1 MVLKAVHL
9 YQMARRRLLIAAVG
23 RCCRKES
30 GMLPCAASPKTEYR
44 HKLGNQ
50 FESEVHAVKKF
61 CNEDYQMLR
70 TVRGL
75 QISPDGR
82 RALYTVQRMN
92 VKRDAYENYLWLL
105 DLESGRETQ
114 LTTGGRENGA
124 FWLDNNHVLFSTVGG
139 GDVPVNETV
148 FYSITVDG
156 GEAVEYMRIPVAGA
170 QASLLGN
177 DRFLVRA
184 DTDLNPETERNQDK
198 WLFFDEYPYW
208 GDGGSYENRHRRAL
222 FLWDRAAGELRQLT
236 APTMQTFMTFCSDDV
251 LTDKDGICYVGYDYD
266 RDEAG
271 RACICRYEW
280 ASGETKILC
289 RDSCY
294 VFSLAQRNGRV
305 YYGAWAIEDGPAI
318 ASIRI
323 KSVSLNGG
331 DMRVD
336 AEPQWEL
343 GTVRQRDGV
352 TLFQRTFQA
361 KTIMARWTDELEYE
375 DIPTPGINPT
385 CPISVGEDIIFTGWR
400 SNRLPEIYRWRDGQ
414 VTQLSHQNDELYDTY
429 SFSVPEPFCVEDGSD
444 KVYGWVM
451 KPVEYEPGKKYPG
464 ILNIHGGPHGCYND
478 AFTCEHQRW
487 ANEGYFV
494 FFCNPRGSTTYGVDF
509 MNVTGRLGEEDFHN
523 VMAFT
528 DAVLEAYPGL
538 DPERLAITGQSY
550 GGFMTSWAVGHTD
563 RFKAATARMSPINWI
578 SMHGTSVERWYGDR
592 VVAAT
597 PWTDLD
603 ALWRQSPLRYA
614 DRVTTPTLF
623 IQHEKDQ
630 YCPLEQAQQMFV
642 ALLERGVDTRL
653 MVNRGCGHGGRR
665 VSQLLHDI
673 DVMLEWFGRYL
684 M

>member
-1 MVLKAVHL
+1 M
-9 YQMARRRLLIAAVG
+9 
-23 RCCRKES
+23 
-30 GMLPCAASPKTEYR
+30 
-44 HKLGNQ
+44 
-50 FESEVHAVKKF
+50 KKF

-124 FWLDNNHVLFSTVGG
+124 FWLDNNHVLFSAVRG

-148 FYSITVDG
+148 FYSIAVDG

-184 DTDLNPETERNQDK
+184 DTDLNPETERDQDK

-222 FLWDRAAGELRQLT
+222 FLWDRATGELRQLT

-343 GTVRQRDGV
+343 GAVCQRDGV

-361 KTIMARWTDELEYE
+361 KSIMARWTDELEYE

-385 CPISVGEDIIFTGWR
+385 CPIPVGEDIIFTGWR

-429 SFSVPEPFCVEDGSD
+429 SFSVPEPLCVEDGSD

-451 KPVEYEPGKKYPG
+451 KPVEYEPGKKHPG
-464 ILNIHGGPHGCYND
+464 ILNTHGGPHGCYND
-478 AFTCEHQRW
+478 IFTCEHQRW

-528 DAVLEAYPGL
+528 DAVLEAYPDL

-563 RFKAATARMSPINWI
+563 RFKAAAARMSPINWI

>member
-1 MVLKAVHL
+1 M
-9 YQMARRRLLIAAVG
+9 
-23 RCCRKES
+23 
-30 GMLPCAASPKTEYR
+30 
-44 HKLGNQ
+44 
-50 FESEVHAVKKF
+50 KKF

-208 GDGGSYENRHRRAL
+208 GDGGSYENRHRRSL
-222 FLWDRAAGELRQLT
+222 FLWDCAAGELRQLT

-429 SFSVPEPFCVEDGSD
+429 SFSVPEPLCVEDGSD

>member
-1 MVLKAVHL
+1 M
-9 YQMARRRLLIAAVG
+9 
-23 RCCRKES
+23 
-30 GMLPCAASPKTEYR
+30 
-44 HKLGNQ
+44 
-50 FESEVHAVKKF
+50 KKF

-208 GDGGSYENRHRRAL
+208 GDGGSYENRHRRSL
-222 FLWDRAAGELRQLT
+222 FLWDCAAGELRQLT

-464 ILNIHGGPHGCYND
+464 ILNTHGGPHGCYND

>member
-1 MVLKAVHL
+1 M
-9 YQMARRRLLIAAVG
+9 
-23 RCCRKES
+23 
-30 GMLPCAASPKTEYR
+30 
-44 HKLGNQ
+44 
-50 FESEVHAVKKF
+50 KKF

-222 FLWDRAAGELRQLT
+222 FLWDRATGELRQLT

-429 SFSVPEPFCVEDGSD
+429 SFSVPEPLCVEDGSD

>member
-1 MVLKAVHL
+1 
-9 YQMARRRLLIAAVG
+9 
-23 RCCRKES
+23 
-30 GMLPCAASPKTEYR
+30 
-44 HKLGNQ
+44 
-50 FESEVHAVKKF
+50 
-61 CNEDYQMLR
+61 
-70 TVRGL
+70 
-75 QISPDGR
+75 
-82 RALYTVQRMN
+82 
-92 VKRDAYENYLWLL
+92 
-105 DLESGRETQ
+105 
-114 LTTGGRENGA
+114 
-124 FWLDNNHVLFSTVGG
+124 
-139 GDVPVNETV
+139 
-148 FYSITVDG
+148 
-156 GEAVEYMRIPVAGA
+156 
-170 QASLLGN
+170 
-177 DRFLVRA
+177 
-184 DTDLNPETERNQDK
+184 
-198 WLFFDEYPYW
+198 
-208 GDGGSYENRHRRAL
+208 
-222 FLWDRAAGELRQLT
+222 
-236 APTMQTFMTFCSDDV
+236 MQTFMTFCSDDV

-429 SFSVPEPFCVEDGSD
+429 SFSVPEPLCVEDGSD

-528 DAVLEAYPGL
+528 DAVLEAYPDL

>member
-1 MVLKAVHL
+1 M
-9 YQMARRRLLIAAVG
+9 
-23 RCCRKES
+23 
-30 GMLPCAASPKTEYR
+30 
-44 HKLGNQ
+44 
-50 FESEVHAVKKF
+50 KKF

-208 GDGGSYENRHRRAL
+208 GDGGSYENRHRRSL
-222 FLWDRAAGELRQLT
+222 FLWDCAAGELRQLT

-251 LTDKDGICYVGYDYD
+251 LTDNDGICYVGYDYD

-289 RDSCY
+289 RDSCN

>member
-1 MVLKAVHL
+1 
-9 YQMARRRLLIAAVG
+9 
-23 RCCRKES
+23 
-30 GMLPCAASPKTEYR
+30 MLPCAASPKTEYR

-50 FESEVHAVKKF
+50 FESEVHDVKKF

-184 DTDLNPETERNQDK
+184 DTDLNPETERDQDK

-222 FLWDRAAGELRQLT
+222 FLWDRATGELRQLT

>member
-1 MVLKAVHL
+1 
-9 YQMARRRLLIAAVG
+9 
-23 RCCRKES
+23 
-30 GMLPCAASPKTEYR
+30 
-44 HKLGNQ
+44 
-50 FESEVHAVKKF
+50 
-61 CNEDYQMLR
+61 MLR

-222 FLWDRAAGELRQLT
+222 FLWDRATGELRQLT

-523 VMAFT
+523 IMAFT

>member
-1 MVLKAVHL
+1 
-9 YQMARRRLLIAAVG
+9 
-23 RCCRKES
+23 
-30 GMLPCAASPKTEYR
+30 MLPCAASPKTEYR

-208 GDGGSYENRHRRAL
+208 GDGGSYENRHRRSL
-222 FLWDRAAGELRQLT
+222 FLWDCAAGELRQLT

-251 LTDKDGICYVGYDYD
+251 LTDEDGICYVGYDYD

>member
-1 MVLKAVHL
+1 
-9 YQMARRRLLIAAVG
+9 
-23 RCCRKES
+23 
-30 GMLPCAASPKTEYR
+30 MLPCAASPKTEYR

-50 FESEVHAVKKF
+50 FESEVHAVTKF

-222 FLWDRAAGELRQLT
+222 FLWDRATGELRQLT

>member
-1 MVLKAVHL
+1 M
-9 YQMARRRLLIAAVG
+9 
-23 RCCRKES
+23 
-30 GMLPCAASPKTEYR
+30 
-44 HKLGNQ
+44 
-50 FESEVHAVKKF
+50 KKF

-208 GDGGSYENRHRRAL
+208 GDGGSYENRHRRSL
-222 FLWDRAAGELRQLT
+222 FLWDCAAGELRQLT

-478 AFTCEHQRW
+478 IFTCEHQRW

>member
-1 MVLKAVHL
+1 M
-9 YQMARRRLLIAAVG
+9 
-23 RCCRKES
+23 
-30 GMLPCAASPKTEYR
+30 
-44 HKLGNQ
+44 GNQ

-61 CNEDYQMLR
+61 CNEDYQEVR

-75 QISPDGR
+75 QVSPDGR

-124 FWLDNNHVLFSTVGG
+124 FWLDNNHVLFSAVRG

-148 FYSITVDG
+148 FYSIAVDG
-156 GEAVEYMRIPVAGA
+156 GEAVEYMRIPIAGA
-170 QASLLGN
+170 QASLLGK

-184 DTDLNPETERNQDK
+184 DTDLNPETERDQDK

-251 LTDKDGICYVGYDYD
+251 LTDKDGICFVGYDYG

-280 ASGETKILC
+280 ASSETKILC

-323 KSVSLNGG
+323 KSVSLEGG
-331 DMRVD
+331 DERVD

-343 GTVRQRDGV
+343 GAVRQRDGV

-361 KTIMARWTDELEYE
+361 SSVMARWTDGLEYE
-375 DIPTPGINPT
+375 DVPTPGINPT
-385 CPISVGEDIIFTGWR
+385 CPIPVGEDIIFTGWR

-414 VTQLSHQNDELYDTY
+414 VTQLSHQNDELYGTY

-478 AFTCEHQRW
+478 IFTCEHQRW

-528 DAVLEAYPGL
+528 DAVLEAYPDL

-563 RFKAATARMSPINWI
+563 RFKAAAARMSPINWI

>member
-1 MVLKAVHL
+1 M
-9 YQMARRRLLIAAVG
+9 
-23 RCCRKES
+23 
-30 GMLPCAASPKTEYR
+30 
-44 HKLGNQ
+44 
-50 FESEVHAVKKF
+50 KKF

-124 FWLDNNHVLFSTVGG
+124 FWLDNNHVLFSAVRG

-148 FYSITVDG
+148 FYSIAVDG

-184 DTDLNPETERNQDK
+184 DTDLNPETERDQDK

-222 FLWDRAAGELRQLT
+222 FLWDRATGELRQLT

-361 KTIMARWTDELEYE
+361 KSIMARWTDELEYE

-429 SFSVPEPFCVEDGSD
+429 SFSVPEPLCVEDGSD

-478 AFTCEHQRW
+478 IFTCEHQRW

-528 DAVLEAYPGL
+528 DAVLEAYPDL

>member
-1 MVLKAVHL
+1 M
-9 YQMARRRLLIAAVG
+9 
-23 RCCRKES
+23 
-30 GMLPCAASPKTEYR
+30 
-44 HKLGNQ
+44 
-50 FESEVHAVKKF
+50 KKF

-222 FLWDRAAGELRQLT
+222 FLWDRATGELRQLT

>member
-1 MVLKAVHL
+1 
-9 YQMARRRLLIAAVG
+9 
-23 RCCRKES
+23 
-30 GMLPCAASPKTEYR
+30 MLPCAASPKTEYR

-208 GDGGSYENRHRRAL
+208 GDGGSYENRHRRSL
-222 FLWDRAAGELRQLT
+222 FLWDCAAGELRQLT

-451 KPVEYEPGKKYPG
+451 KPVEYEPGKKHPG
-464 ILNIHGGPHGCYND
+464 ILNTHGGPHGCYND
-478 AFTCEHQRW
+478 IFTCEHQRW

-538 DPERLAITGQSY
+538 DL
-550 GGFMTSWAVGHTD
+550 
-563 RFKAATARMSPINWI
+563 
-578 SMHGTSVERWYGDR
+578 
-592 VVAAT
+592 
-597 PWTDLD
+597 
-603 ALWRQSPLRYA
+603 
-614 DRVTTPTLF
+614 
-623 IQHEKDQ
+623 
-630 YCPLEQAQQMFV
+630 
-642 ALLERGVDTRL
+642 
-653 MVNRGCGHGGRR
+653 
-665 VSQLLHDI
+665 
-673 DVMLEWFGRYL
+673 
-684 M
+684 

>member
-1 MVLKAVHL
+1 M
-9 YQMARRRLLIAAVG
+9 
-23 RCCRKES
+23 
-30 GMLPCAASPKTEYR
+30 
-44 HKLGNQ
+44 
-50 FESEVHAVKKF
+50 KKF

-124 FWLDNNHVLFSTVGG
+124 FWLDNNHVLFSAVRG

-148 FYSITVDG
+148 FYSIAVDG

-184 DTDLNPETERNQDK
+184 DTDLNPETERDQDK

-222 FLWDRAAGELRQLT
+222 FLWDRATGELRQLT

-429 SFSVPEPFCVEDGSD
+429 SFSVPEPLCVEDGSD

-528 DAVLEAYPGL
+528 DAVLEAYPDL